1 MPQTPTRKSAH
12 RALVRFLLA
21 AAAGAGLAGGAA
33 RADVLLDQ
41 TSIVG
46 AASVAP
52 PAEYSFTAATA
63 QALTLTLSDIQI
75 PAAFQSL
82 QVAVTLGD
90 SLVGSVAVDATT
102 HRGTLNIPAAAGNYT
117 LHVIGLP
124 DATQNIGSFGVCVAP
139 ATSVTSCV
147 ALYSFSGNIQ
157 TPATA
162 KPGTST
168 LNTNFTATS
177 AGSYTVTITDD
188 VFPVALQSVNGAS
201 VAGGISQGSVPIAG
215 LASGTT
221 QVTLAAG
228 VSYQLILAALAD
240 ATVQAGLYSV
250 RIADPSGNAVY
261 DRTLPVGTMPASTIV
276 QNPATQA
283 LSLTLTDFAY
293 PAPLSSAGIEVTQG
307 SAVLG
312 SLTAQGALSNFTGSA
327 GSIEIWQYVVAGSQ
341 PGVYSATLATYQ
353 PSGTAVT
360 NLYSNTQVVNPSAAS
375 AAADYAFVATLTSG
389 GTYNLVTN
397 DFQFPAAFA
406 SLTATVAQNGAVLK
420 QTSTGNFTAVAGPIV
435 VLVAA
440 PPPSGGIGIFG
451 VTVQTSGTSPQ
462 IILDQTQAVGGVL
475 GTRAI
480 TVSTTGSYDV
490 TLADLGF
497 PANFQNLA
505 VVVSQ
510 GSQVQGKIFGGGTFS
525 FSATPGQYVLSTLTT
540 PTTTATLASANN
552 YGLYS
557 VRVAASAPSLTFTAS
572 ATSVAAG
579 SAVTL
584 TWAGTDVT
592 SCVAGG
598 ATGWT
603 GTEQLSGTSS
613 VTITATSALTL
624 TCTGPGGSVSQS
636 VNVTATAATPPA
648 SSSSGGGGA
657 LGYGALLALG
667 ALLLARSRRG
677 RSLVTQL

>member
-1 MPQTPTRKSAH
+1 MLQTHTRKSPR
-12 RALVRFLLA
+12 RAVVRFLLA
-21 AAAGAGLAGGAA
+21 AAAGAGFAGGAA

-52 PAEYSFTAATA
+52 PAEYSFTATTA
-63 QALTLTLSDIQI
+63 QALTLTLNDIQI

-102 HRGTLNIPAAAGNYT
+102 HKGTLNIPAAAGNYT

-188 VFPVALQSVNGAS
+188 AFPVALQSVNGAS
-201 VAGGISQGSVPIAG
+201 VAGGIAQGSVPIVG
-215 LASGTT
+215 LTSGTT

-240 ATVQAGLYSV
+240 ATVQAGLYGV
-250 RIADPSGNAVY
+250 RITDPSGNAVY
-261 DRTLPVGTMPASTIV
+261 DRTLPVGTMAASTIV

-307 SAVLG
+307 SSVLA
-312 SLTAQGALSNFTGSA
+312 SLTAPGSLPNFTGSA

-341 PGVYSATLATYQ
+341 PGVYSATLSTYQ
-353 PSGTAVT
+353 PSGSAVT
-360 NLYSNTQVVNPSAAS
+360 NLYSNTQVVNPGAAS
-375 AAADYAFVATLTSG
+375 AATSYAFVAPLTSG

-406 SLTATVAQNGAVLK
+406 SLAATVAQNGAVLT

-435 VLVAA
+435 VVVNAA
-440 PPPSGGIGIFG
+440 PPSGGIGIFG

-525 FSATPGQYVLSTLTT
+525 FSGTPGQYVLSTLAT
-540 PTTTATLASANN
+540 PTTTATIASAND

-636 VNVTATAATPPA
+636 VNVTATAATPAA

-667 ALLLARSRRG
+667 ALVLARSRRG